1 MHLRAGDSPPSMSRV
16 ARIPGTAWALAAYLG
31 LVVLASWPLILDL
44 DGSLFFHEKR
54 FDGYGTVWFGEH
66 SWRSLKGETPW
77 LSTTAVAWP
86 DGLDLRQADSFL
98 YGLLY
103 APFRLFLSP
112 VASFNAFSLLAIAAT
127 GAAGYWMA
135 AVPLRSPGLAAFGCG
150 AIMAFNSLMHTYRIE
165 GEAYLLAGLFV
176 PLLAG
181 HLVLAARTG
190 RPEAGLK
197 AAVALGALAWSSG
210 YYAVDGALVALVLG
224 LSLLA
229 LEPGEP
235 VERRRWPAVATFS
248 LGSLALIVPLA
259 VVVLGALS
267 EAVGARAG
275 DEDPLVNVAMDAVSL
290 SGILVPY
297 PETAFLRQ
305 GRIHYLGAV
314 GISLALVAVT
324 VRRPRETL
332 PWVLV
337 ALTGTVLSL
346 GPSLRL
352 DDLDPGGASLPYA
365 WLYEL
370 VPGILAYRMPARF
383 MALTYLGLGALSA
396 LLLARL
402 AEEGLGRG
410 ARTALVGLLL
420 LDGLVFTGFSVDTTE
435 APAQVPS
442 GYDSLSGEGAVLDL
456 WGRDREM
463 LKYAGLSA
471 FYQAHHGQPSMT
483 DFTRG
488 GSPQEVLGRRLAVA
502 VIEDRE
508 EDVREILEVLGHL
521 GVTDIALHS
530 ASFHEADG
538 SRLRQGLKR
547 YCRAGQVEELEVE
560 ESDPVEVFYVAEPRS
575 GSPAAARAT
584 LDVWLEQDA

>member
-1 MHLRAGDSPPSMSRV
+1 MSRV
-16 ARIPGTAWALAAYLG
+16 PRIPGSAWAFAAYLG
-31 LVVLASWPLILDL
+31 LTVLASWPLILDL

-77 LSTTAVAWP
+77 LSTTDVAWP

-103 APFRLFLSP
+103 APFRVFLSP
-112 VASFNAFSLLAIAAT
+112 VASFNAFSLVAIAAT
-127 GAAGYWMA
+127 GASGYWLA
-135 AVPLRSPGLAAFGCG
+135 AGPLRSPGIAAFGCG
-150 AIMAFNSLMHTYRIE
+150 AVMAFNSLMHTYRIE

-190 RPEAGLK
+190 RPRAGLM
-197 AAVALGALAWSSG
+197 AALALGALAWSSG
-210 YYAVDGALVALVLG
+210 YYAVDGALIALVLG
-224 LSLLA
+224 FALLA

-235 VERRRWPAVATFS
+235 VTRRRWPAVAAFAV
-248 LGSLALIVPLA
+248 GSLALILPLA

-275 DEDPLVNVAMDAVSL
+275 NEDPLVNVAMDAVSL

-305 GRIHYLGAV
+305 GRIHYLGSV
-314 GISLALVAVT
+314 GISFALVALT

-332 PWVLV
+332 PWLLV
-337 ALTGTVLSL
+337 AATGVILSL
-346 GPSLRL
+346 GPALRL
-352 DDLDPGGASLPYA
+352 DDLDPGGLSMPYA
-365 WLYEL
+365 WIYEV

-383 MALTYLGLGALSA
+383 MALAYLGLGALTA
-396 LLLARL
+396 LLLDRL
-402 AEEGLGRG
+402 KAEGLGRVP
-410 ARTALVGLLL
+410 RTALLGLLL
-420 LDGLVFTGFSVDTTE
+420 VDGLVLTGFTGDTTA
-435 APAQVPS
+435 APAQVPI
-442 GYDSLSGEGAVLDL
+442 GYEGLSGEGAVLDL

-483 DFTRG
+483 DFTRS
-488 GSPQEVLGRRLAVA
+488 GSPQDVLGRRLAVA
-502 VIEDRE
+502 VIEDRRE
-508 EDVREILEVLGHL
+508 EAEEVLEVLGHL
-521 GVTDIALHS
+521 GVTDIAFHS

-538 SRLRQGLKR
+538 TRLRLGLKR
-547 YCRAGQVEELEVE
+547 YCRSALLEDLEEAEA
-560 ESDPVEVFYVAEPRS
+560 DPVEVFFVAEPRE
-575 GSPAAARAT
+575 GSPEAARAT
-584 LDVWLEQDA
+584 LEAWLEQDT